1 MYLTQLNPG
10 TGALRLP
17 SATHRA
23 FTSFGFARSN
33 TGAVA
38 ITLLFI
44 AGLVESSFNS
54 MTLSPVQPNAP
65 SDRYLGRRQG
75 K

>member
-1 MYLTQLNPG
+1 MYPTQLNPG
-10 TGALRLP
+10 SGALRLA

-33 TGAVA
+33 TDAVA
-38 ITLLFI
+38 VALLFV
-44 AGLVESSFNS
+44 AGLVESIFNS
-54 MTLSPVQPNAP
+54 MTLSPVQLNAP
-65 SDRYLGRRQG
+65 SDRCRGRRQG